1 MLLTLGKAALE
12 VGKSKPTI
20 LKALKTGRLSGVKT
34 GSEWQIER
42 SELFRVYPPAAKVN
56 DNTSHQANPS
66 ENPIE
71 IAVLQAK
78 LDAAH
83 QQIEDLK
90 EDREHW
96 RQQANRLLNAPPT
109 PAPVAM
115 PSLWQRMFGKA

>member
-42 SELFRVYPPAAKVN
+42 SELFRVYPPIAKVN
-56 DNTSHQANPS
+56 DNTLHQVNPP

-96 RQQANRLLNAPPT
+96 RQQANRLLNAPPA
-109 PAPVAM
+109 PAPM
-115 PSLWQRMFGKA
+115 PSLLQRLFGK

>member
-20 LKALKTGRLSGVKT
+20 LKALKTGRLSGTKV
-34 GSEWQIER
+34 GSEWQIES
-42 SELFRVYPPAAKVN
+42 SELFRVYPPIAKVN
-56 DNTSHQANPS
+56 ENTSHQVNPP

-71 IAVLQAK
+71 VAVLQAK

-96 RQQANRLLNAPPT
+96 RQQANRLLSSPIL
-109 PAPVAM
+109 PAST
-115 PSLWQRMFGKA
+115 PSLWQRLFGK

>member
-20 LKALKTGRLSGVKT
+20 LKALKTGRLSGVKV
-34 GSEWQIER
+34 GAEWQIES
-42 SELFRVYPPAAKVN
+42 SELFRVYPPIAKANDTSSHRVN
-56 DNTSHQANPS
+56 PT
-66 ENPIE
+66 ENPLE
-71 IAVLQAK
+71 VAVLQAK

-83 QQIEDLK
+83 QQIEYFK

-109 PAPVAM
+109 PAPM
-115 PSLWQRMFGKA
+115 PSLWQRLFGK

>member
-1 MLLTLGKAALE
+1 MLTLGKAALE

-20 LKALKTGRLSGVKT
+20 LKALKTGRLSGVKI
-34 GSEWQIER
+34 GAEWQIES
-42 SELFRVYPPAAKVN
+42 SELFRVYPPIAKVN
-56 DNTSHQANPS
+56 ENTSHQVNPP

-71 IAVLQAK
+71 VAVLHAK

-96 RQQANRLLNAPPT
+96 RQQANRLLSSPIL
-109 PAPVAM
+109 PAST
-115 PSLWQRMFGKA
+115 PSLWQRLFGK

>member
-20 LKALKTGRLSGVKT
+20 LKALKTGRLSGTKV
-34 GSEWQIER
+34 GAEWQIES
-42 SELFRVYPPAAKVN
+42 SELFRCYPPIAKVN
-56 DNTSHQANPS
+56 DNALHQVNPQ
-66 ENPIE
+66 ENPIQ

-96 RQQANRLLNAPPT
+96 RQQANRLLNAPT
-109 PAPVAM
+109 PV
-115 PSLWQRMFGKA
+115 PSLWQRLFGKP

>member
-12 VGKSKPTI
+12 VGRSKPTI
-20 LKALKTGRLSGVKT
+20 LKALKTGRLSGVKV
-34 GSEWQIER
+34 GAEWQIES
-42 SELFRVYPPAAKVN
+42 SELFRAYPPIAKANESALHPVN
-56 DNTSHQANPS
+56 PPV
-66 ENPIE
+66 NPIE

-96 RQQANRLLNAPPT
+96 RQQANRLLNAPSALA
-109 PAPVAM
+109 PA
-115 PSLWQRMFGKA
+115 PSLWQRLFGK

>member
-1 MLLTLGKAALE
+1 MLLTLGKAAIE

-20 LKALKTGRLSGVKT
+20 LKALKTGRLSGVKVGT
-34 GSEWQIER
+34 EWQIES
-42 SELFRVYPPAAKVN
+42 SELFRVYPPKEKVN
-56 DNTSHQANPS
+56 DNDFRHTNP
-66 ENPIE
+66 EVNPIE

-96 RQQANRLLNAPPT
+96 RQQVSRLLNAPPP
-109 PAPVAM
+109 PAPA
-115 PSLWQRMFGKA
+115 PSLWQRLFGKG

>member
-20 LKALKTGRLSGVKT
+20 LKALKTGRLSGVKV
-34 GSEWQIER
+34 GPEWQIES
-42 SELFRVYPPAAKVN
+42 SELFRVYPPTAKVN
-56 DNTSHQANPS
+56 DNTSHQVNPP

-96 RQQANRLLNAPPT
+96 RQQANRLLNAPPP
-109 PAPVAM
+109 PAPV
-115 PSLWQRMFGKA
+115 PSLWQRLFGKG

>member
-20 LKALKTGRLSGVKT
+20 LKALKTGRLSGAKV
-34 GSEWQIER
+34 GAEWQIES
-42 SELFRVYPPAAKVN
+42 SELFRVYPPIAKDN
-56 DNTSHQANPS
+56 DTSSHQVNPT
-66 ENPIE
+66 ENPLE
-71 IAVLQAK
+71 VAVLQAK

-109 PAPVAM
+109 PAPM
-115 PSLWQRMFGKA
+115 PSLWQRLFGK

>member
-20 LKALKTGRLSGVKT
+20 LKALKTGRLSGVKV
-34 GSEWQIER
+34 GSEWQIES
-42 SELFRVYPPAAKVN
+42 SELFRVYPPTAKVN
-56 DNTSHQANPS
+56 DNHSHQANT
-66 ENPIE
+66 EDNTIE

-96 RQQANRLLNAPPT
+96 RQQATRLLNAPPA
-109 PAPVAM
+109 PAPV
-115 PSLWQRMFGKA
+115 PSLWQRLFGKG

>member
-1 MLLTLGKAALE
+1 MKLTLGKAALE

-20 LKALKTGRLSGVKT
+20 LKALKTGRLSGVKV
-34 GSEWQIER
+34 GAEWQIES
-42 SELFRVYPPAAKVN
+42 SELFRVYPPTEKVN
-56 DNTSHQANPS
+56 ENSSRQVNPEANS
-66 ENPIE
+66 LE

-96 RQQANRLLNAPPT
+96 RQQANRLLNAPPAQAHR
-109 PAPVAM
+109 PQ
-115 PSLWQRMFGKA
+115 SFWQRLFGKG

>member
-1 MLLTLGKAALE
+1 MMLTLGKAALE

-20 LKALKTGRLSGVKT
+20 LKALKTGRLSGVKI
-34 GSEWQIER
+34 GAEWQIES
-42 SELFRVYPPAAKVN
+42 SELFRVYPPIAKVN
-56 DNTSHQANPS
+56 EKTSHQVNPP

-71 IAVLQAK
+71 VAVLQAK

-96 RQQANRLLNAPPT
+96 RQQANRLLSSPIL
-109 PAPVAM
+109 PAST
-115 PSLWQRMFGKA
+115 PSLWQRLFGK

>member
-1 MLLTLGKAALE
+1 MMLTLGRAALE

-20 LKALKTGRLSGVKT
+20 LKALKNGRLSGIKV
-34 GSEWQIER
+34 GSEWQIES
-42 SELFRVYPPAAKVN
+42 SELFRVYPPQAKVN
-56 DNTSHQANPS
+56 ENNSHSVNLA
-66 ENPIE
+66 ENSIE

-96 RQQANRLLNAPPT
+96 RQQASRLLNAPPAPP
-109 PAPVAM
+109 PAPTQSV
-115 PSLWQRMFGKA
+115 WQRLFGK

>member
-1 MLLTLGKAALE
+1 MMLTLGKAALE

-20 LKALKTGRLSGVKT
+20 LKALKTGRLSGVKI
-34 GSEWQIER
+34 GAEWQIES
-42 SELFRVYPPAAKVN
+42 SELFRVYPPIAKVT
-56 DNTSHQANPS
+56 DNTSHQVNPT

-71 IAVLQAK
+71 VAVLQAK

-96 RQQANRLLNAPPT
+96 RQQANRLLSPPII
-109 PAPVAM
+109 PAPT
-115 PSLWQRMFGKA
+115 PSLWQRLFGK